1 MNELD
6 DLGCSFSN
14 HTPQN
19 IYEVPHEYFEGF
31 ATHLLSRIKAL
42 EAKNAHE
49 EINTLSP
56 FLAGIS
62 RRNPYSVPDGYFSK
76 IEQEM
81 SESIR
86 QHPDFQTADEELQ
99 AVSPLL
105 SRLNKK
111 APYSVPE
118 GYFENLGV
126 EIRKNVNKKS
136 GAKIVSL
143 TGRLYKYAAA
153 AAGIILLGGILYLN
167 QQNQQ
172 NNDSPVEAGKAW
184 AKIEKQVEK
193 ISDKE
198 LKDFVQL
205 TNTND
210 LTTHENVAGKSIA
223 SEDVNNLLKDISDKE
238 LQEFVDQTGDSE
250 DDALLMN

>member
-1 MNELD
+1 M
-6 DLGCSFSN
+6 
-14 HTPQN
+14 
-19 IYEVPHEYFEGF
+19 
-31 ATHLLSRIKAL
+31 
-42 EAKNAHE
+42 
-49 EINTLSP
+49 
-56 FLAGIS
+56 
-62 RRNPYSVPDGYFSK
+62 
-76 IEQEM
+76 
-81 SESIR
+81 
-86 QHPDFQTADEELQ
+86 
-99 AVSPLL
+99 
-105 SRLNKK
+105 
-111 APYSVPE
+111 
-118 GYFENLGV
+118 

-143 TGRLYKYAAA
+143 TGRLYRYAAA
-153 AAGIILLGGILYLN
+153 AAIAGIILLGGILYLN

-172 NNDSPVEAGKAW
+172 NNNNPVEAGKAW